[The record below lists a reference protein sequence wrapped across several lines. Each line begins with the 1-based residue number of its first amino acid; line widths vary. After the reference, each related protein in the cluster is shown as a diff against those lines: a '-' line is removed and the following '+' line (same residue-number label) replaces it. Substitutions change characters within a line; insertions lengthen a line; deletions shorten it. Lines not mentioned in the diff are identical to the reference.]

1 MSIFGKSRE
10 ASTEDLENIK
20 RLLATCP
27 ISVFQ
32 ELNKDLNTR
41 GFQIS
46 IEVLGE
52 ESRGAVIV

>member
-20 RLLATCP
+20 ILLATCP